1 MTAVPTDT
9 APAEVVAGNDRAL
22 DVIDALVTRT
32 GAAAWGVRELGDHL
46 GASRSTVNR
55 VLQGLTARG
64 LATVDAAG
72 AYTVGPRLRVLT
84 HALFETHPTLGGAR
98 DIIAELGTACEAT
111 VMVALQS
118 AQRTTAFIAL
128 VHERPGPI
136 RYHLIPG
143 MTLPLHAGAAGRAIL
158 GAVGVHILGGDELQ
172 QFSEETITD
181 RQLLQ
186 AELDKASQQGF
197 VTSTGQHIPLAA
209 GCAAPFLLD
218 SGIVGAISVT
228 RSRYETTDA
237 DLLRFGPLVVTAAR
251 QVAAQRPLTTAPGPV
266 RAAQPAAGG
275 KDTPGGSALN
285 RIERLINALIAHPE
299 GIPATSRDLSKLVG
313 AVGPT
318 AERLR
323 VTALHTG
330 LAIAPQPDRIHPGP
344 LLLKWA
350 AILGPRLDVSEIV
363 RPEIEALAAE
373 VGETIGHVT
382 YNPGTGTAIMETVAW
397 GNTPLK
403 YGLATG
409 VEIPLYAGAAGKAI
423 LAFAPPEI
431 VEQQVLVPLNPKTIT
446 NTDELREQLDLI
458 RENGWATGDGERIPD
473 AYGVA
478 APIFTDGNVSGS
490 VTISIPSYRS
500 HETDLNQ
507 LSSALIHT
515 TNRISRMLSVNVA

>member
-1 MTAVPTDT
+1 MTALPIDT
-9 APAEVVAGNDRAL
+9 PPEVVAGNDRAL
-22 DVIDALVTRT
+22 DVIDALVARS
-32 GAAAWGVRELGDHL
+32 GEGPWGVRELADHV

-64 LATVDAAG
+64 LATADAAG

-84 HALFETHPTLGGAR
+84 NALFEAHPTLGGAR
-98 DIIAELGTACEAT
+98 DIIAELGAACEAT

-158 GAVGVHILGGDELQ
+158 GAVGIEALDGDELQ
-172 QFSEETITD
+172 QFSAETITD
-181 RQLLQ
+181 RQLLRV
-186 AELDKASQQGF
+186 ELDKAEEQGF

-209 GCAAPFLLD
+209 GVAAPFRLD
-218 SGIVGAISVT
+218 SGLVGAISVT

-237 DLLRFGPLVVTAAR
+237 DLLRFGPLVAAAAKA
-251 QVAAQRPLTTAPGPV
+251 VAAQRPVTTPPGPV
-266 RAAQPAAGG
+266 RAAQPSAVG

-299 GIPATSRDLSKLVG
+299 GIPATSRDLSKRVG

-323 VTALHTG
+323 VTALLTG
-330 LAIAPQPDRIHPGP
+330 LAIAPHPDRLYPGP

-350 AILGPRLDVSEIV
+350 AILGPHLDVSGIV

-373 VGETIGHVT
+373 VGETIGYVN
-382 YNPGTGTAIMETVAW
+382 YNPSTGTAIMETVAW

-423 LAFAPPEI
+423 LAFAPPKI
-431 VEQQVLVPLNPKTIT
+431 VEQQVLIPLNPKTIT
-446 NTDELREQLDLI
+446 DTDELHAQLNQI
-458 RENGWATGDGERIPD
+458 RENGWAIGDGERIPD
-473 AYGVA
+473 AFGVA
-478 APIFTDGNVSGS
+478 APIFTNGNVSGS
-490 VTISIPSYRS
+490 ITISIPSYRS
-500 HETDLNQ
+500 HETDRNQ
-507 LSSALIHT
+507 LSTALIHT
-515 TNRISRMLSVNVA
+515 TNRISQMLSVNVI

>member
-1 MTAVPTDT
+1 
-9 APAEVVAGNDRAL
+9 
-22 DVIDALVTRT
+22 
-32 GAAAWGVRELGDHL
+32 
-46 GASRSTVNR
+46 
-55 VLQGLTARG
+55 
-64 LATVDAAG
+64 
-72 AYTVGPRLRVLT
+72 
-84 HALFETHPTLGGAR
+84 
-98 DIIAELGTACEAT
+98 
-111 VMVALQS
+111 MVALQS
-118 AQRTTAFIAL
+118 TQRSTAFIAL

-158 GAVGVHILGGDELQ
+158 GAVGLDALDGGELQ
-172 QFSEETITD
+172 QFSAETIID

-186 AELDKASQQGF
+186 AELDKASGQGF

-209 GCAAPFLLD
+209 GCAAPFRLD

-237 DLLRFGPLVVTAAR
+237 DLLRFGPLVITAAKE
-251 QVAAQRPLTTAPGPV
+251 VAAQRPLLTPPGPTRLALPV
-266 RAAQPAAGG
+266 G
-275 KDTPGGSALN
+275 KTTSTPGGSALN
-285 RIERLINALIAHPE
+285 RIERLIDALVAHPD
-299 GIPATSRDLSKLVG
+299 GLPATTRELATRVG

-323 VTALHTG
+323 ATALLTG
-330 LAIAPQPDRIHPGP
+330 LAAALGPDRLYPGP

-350 AILGPRLDVSEIV
+350 AILGPNLDIGDIV

-373 VGETIGHVT
+373 VGETIGHVSF
-382 YNPGTGTAIMETVAW
+382 NPDTGTAIMETVAW

-423 LAFAPPEI
+423 LAFAPPDI
-431 VEQQVLVPLNPKTIT
+431 VDRQVLVPLNPKTIT
-446 NTDELREQLDLI
+446 NLDELRAQLDQI

-478 APIFTDGNVSGS
+478 APIFTNGNVTGS

-500 HETDLNQ
+500 HDTDLQQ
-507 LSSALIHT
+507 LSTALTHT
-515 TNRISRMLSVNVA
+515 TNRISQLLSVNSG

>member
-1 MTAVPTDT
+1 M
-9 APAEVVAGNDRAL
+9 VV
-22 DVIDALVTRT
+22 
-32 GAAAWGVRELGDHL
+32 
-46 GASRSTVNR
+46 
-55 VLQGLTARG
+55 
-64 LATVDAAG
+64 
-72 AYTVGPRLRVLT
+72 
-84 HALFETHPTLGGAR
+84 
-98 DIIAELGTACEAT
+98 
-111 VMVALQS
+111 LQS
-118 AQRTTAFIAL
+118 AQWTTAFIAL

-158 GAVGVHILGGDELQ
+158 GAVGIQALDGDELQ
-172 QFSEETITD
+172 QFSAETITD

-186 AELDKASQQGF
+186 AELDKANQQGF

-209 GCAAPFLLD
+209 GCAAPFRLD

-237 DLLRFGPLVVTAAR
+237 DLLRFGPLVITAAKEI
-251 QVAAQRPLTTAPGPV
+251 AAQHCSTTPPGPH
-266 RAAQPAAGG
+266 RGAQSAAGS

-285 RIERLINALIAHPE
+285 RIERLIDALVAHPD
-299 GIPATSRDLSKLVG
+299 GLPATSRELSKQVG

-323 VTALHTG
+323 TTALLTG
-330 LAIAPQPDRIHPGP
+330 LAVAPQPDRLHPGP

-350 AILGPRLDVSEIV
+350 AILGPHLDISEIV
-363 RPEIEALAAE
+363 RPEIETLAAE
-373 VGETIGHVT
+373 VGETIGHVNF
-382 YNPGTGTAIMETVAW
+382 NPATGTAIMETVAW

-403 YGLATG
+403 YGLATD

-431 VEQQVLVPLNPKTIT
+431 VEQQVLIQLNPKTIT
-446 NTDELREQLDLI
+446 NPEELHAQLHQI

-473 AYGVA
+473 AFGVA
-478 APIFTDGNVSGS
+478 APIFTNGNVSGS

-500 HETDLNQ
+500 HDTDLNQ
-507 LSSALIHT
+507 LSTALIHT
-515 TNRISRMLSVNVA
+515 TNKISRMLSVNDV